1 MFKFD
6 VVIYVYLITSAY
18 AIISKK
24 LLLNPNVTK
33 FFAMFSSGNIIA
45 LDFMFR
51 SLIHLDLIFVY
62 SVRTRFYFLACGY
75 SVFPL
80 LLVGDCP
87 FPTEWP
93 WHPCWRSFAY
103 ILKSIFQDLLFYS
116 LVYIS
121 FLMSVQ
127 KFDYYS
133 FAICVEIRNS

>member
-1 MFKFD
+1 MS
-6 VVIYVYLITSAY
+6 ILS
-18 AIISKK
+18 
-24 LLLNPNVTK
+24 LLLMLSFQKIIAKSQCHKV
-33 FFAMFSSGNIIA
+33 FAMFSSGNIIA
-45 LDFMFR
+45 LGFMFR
-51 SLIHLDLIFVY
+51 SLIHLDLIFEY

-93 WHPCWRSFAY
+93 WHPCWRPFAY